1 MYGGL
6 TFGVVA
12 SLVVAAV
19 TWRRPRAGLLLVL
32 AALPWAV
39 HHPATM
45 RSLVLVGVVVALQV
59 AYVTR
64 VAIDRRRG
72 EATQAGASVL
82 IGTTGVWALA
92 GLLSLFNLP
101 WASMMVSVRD
111 YRAAEPGRTWWDLW
125 VAWWKIPDHFPH
137 FSVVAAFLTVQA
149 ALLAWMVWREV
160 RQSPEAGVQV
170 AVAQLLGLCVAV
182 GFGLAE
188 AAGVDMTPLRGT
200 EMIHQASGSIQSMT
214 GNRGWFSQYVAYGF
228 PYALVL
234 MALPAIRYARATV
247 AILGVVTLV
256 SLVLAFQRGG
266 WVVGLLMLAWVAVV
280 TMASPLETASRARSV
295 LHRTA
300 GTMLVMGLL
309 AALTGVAVRT
319 VLPKVT
325 DDPGGPHALEDRLSL
340 AGYISRIQSVDFFGG
355 REKYWPVAWDLW
367 RMHPVIGSGI
377 EGFAHQYTIEVDAAD
392 GRLHGRHDAVPL
404 AASSHNIYLQTAVG
418 TGALGLLALL
428 AMFGLGLRAMVRTVT
443 SERSPVARRMVA
455 LSAGGS
461 LLAIM
466 VYGLV
471 QEVTYIHALRLML
484 CCAVG
489 LLAAGVPADE
499 RGT

>member
-1 MYGGL
+1 ML

-12 SLVVAAV
+12 SLVVAAA
-19 TWRRPRAGLLLVL
+19 TWWRRIAGLLLVL
-32 AALPWAV
+32 AALPWAL
-39 HHPATM
+39 HHPSTPRTM
-45 RSLVLVGVVVALQV
+45 VLAGMVGALQV
-59 AYVTR
+59 AYLLR
-64 VAIDRRRG
+64 VAVNRRRG
-72 EATQAGASVL
+72 QTLQAGSSLLMWV
-82 IGTTGVWALA
+82 TGVWGVA

-101 WASMMVSVRD
+101 WASMMVTVRE
-111 YRAAEPGRTWWDLW
+111 YYAAVPGRTWRDVW
-125 VAWWKIPDHFPH
+125 VAWWTIPEDFPH
-137 FSVVAAFLTVQA
+137 FSVVAALLTVQA

-188 AAGVDMTPLRGT
+188 AAGVDLTPIRGT
-200 EMIHQASGSIQSMT
+200 EMMHEGAGSIQSLS

-234 MALPAIRYARATV
+234 MVLPVIRYARATV
-247 AILGVVTLV
+247 AVLGVVTLV

-266 WVVGLLMLAWVAVV
+266 WVVGLLMLAWVAAVSL
-280 TMASPLETASRARSV
+280 ASPLDTAIRARRAIRRAGAAV
-295 LHRTA
+295 LILA
-300 GTMLVMGLL
+300 VL

-325 DDPGGPHALEDRLSL
+325 NDPGGPHVLENRLSL
-340 AGYISRIQSVDFFGG
+340 AGYISRIQGVDFFGG

-367 RMHPVIGSGI
+367 RMHPLIGSGI
-377 EGFAHQYTIEVDAAD
+377 EGFAYQYAVEVDAAD

-443 SERSPVARRMVA
+443 SERSPAARRMVA
-455 LSAGGS
+455 LAAGGS
-461 LLAIM
+461 LVAIM
-466 VYGLV
+466 VYGMV

>member
-1 MYGGL
+1 ML

-12 SLVVAAV
+12 SLVVAAA
-19 TWRRPRAGLLLVL
+19 TWWRRIAGLLLVL
-32 AALPWAV
+32 AALPWAL
-39 HHPATM
+39 HHPSTPRTM
-45 RSLVLVGVVVALQV
+45 VLAGVVGALQV
-59 AYVTR
+59 AYLLR
-64 VAIDRRRG
+64 VAVDRRRG
-72 EATQAGASVL
+72 QTLQAGSSLLMWV
-82 IGTTGVWALA
+82 TGVWGVA

-101 WASMMVSVRD
+101 WASMMVTVRE
-111 YRAAEPGRTWWDLW
+111 YYAAVPGRTWRDVW
-125 VAWWKIPDHFPH
+125 VAWWTIPENFPH
-137 FSVVAAFLTVQA
+137 FSVVAALFTVQA

-188 AAGVDMTPLRGT
+188 AAGVDLTPIRGT
-200 EMIHQASGSIQSMT
+200 EMMHAGAGSIQSLS

-234 MALPAIRYARATV
+234 MVLPAIRYARATV
-247 AILGVVTLV
+247 AVLGVVTLV

-266 WVVGLLMLAWVAVV
+266 WVVGLLMLAWVAAVSL
-280 TMASPLETASRARSV
+280 ASPLDTAIRARRAIRRAGAAV
-295 LHRTA
+295 LILA
-300 GTMLVMGLL
+300 VL

-325 DDPGGPHALEDRLSL
+325 DDPGGPHVLENRLSL
-340 AGYISRIQSVDFFGG
+340 AGYISRIQGVDFFGG

-367 RMHPVIGSGI
+367 RMHPLIGSGI
-377 EGFAHQYTIEVDAAD
+377 EGFAYQYAVEVDAAD

-443 SERSPVARRMVA
+443 SERSPAARRMVA
-455 LSAGGS
+455 LAAGGS
-461 LLAIM
+461 LVAIM
-466 VYGLV
+466 VYGMV

>member
-1 MYGGL
+1 ML

-12 SLVVAAV
+12 SLVVAAA
-19 TWRRPRAGLLLVL
+19 TWWRRIAGLLLVL
-32 AALPWAV
+32 AALPWAL
-39 HHPATM
+39 HHPSTPRTM
-45 RSLVLVGVVVALQV
+45 VLAGVVGALQV
-59 AYVTR
+59 AYLLR
-64 VAIDRRRG
+64 VAVDRRRG
-72 EATQAGASVL
+72 QTLQAGSSLLMWV
-82 IGTTGVWALA
+82 TGVWGVA

-101 WASMMVSVRD
+101 WASMMVTVRE
-111 YRAAEPGRTWWDLW
+111 YYAAVPGRTWRDVW
-125 VAWWKIPDHFPH
+125 VAWWTIPEDFPH
-137 FSVVAAFLTVQA
+137 FSVVAALLTVQA

-188 AAGVDMTPLRGT
+188 AAGVDLTPIRGT
-200 EMIHQASGSIQSMT
+200 EMMHAGAGSIQSLS

-234 MALPAIRYARATV
+234 MVLPAIRYARATV
-247 AILGVVTLV
+247 AVLGVVTLV

-266 WVVGLLMLAWVAVV
+266 WVVGLLMLAWVAAVSL
-280 TMASPLETASRARSV
+280 ASPLDTAIRARRAIRRAGAAV
-295 LHRTA
+295 LILA
-300 GTMLVMGLL
+300 VL

-325 DDPGGPHALEDRLSL
+325 DDPGGPHVLENRLSL
-340 AGYISRIQSVDFFGG
+340 AGYISRIQGVDFFGG

-367 RMHPVIGSGI
+367 RMHPLIGSGI
-377 EGFAHQYTIEVDAAD
+377 EGFAYQYAVEVDAAD

-443 SERSPVARRMVA
+443 SERSPAARRMVA
-455 LSAGGS
+455 LAAGGS
-461 LLAIM
+461 LVAIM
-466 VYGLV
+466 VYGMV

>member
-1 MYGGL
+1 ML

-12 SLVVAAV
+12 SLVVAAA
-19 TWRRPRAGLLLVL
+19 TWWRRLAGLLLVL
-32 AALPWAV
+32 AALPWAL
-39 HHPATM
+39 HHPSTPRTM
-45 RSLVLVGVVVALQV
+45 VLAGVVGALQV
-59 AYVTR
+59 AYLLR
-64 VAIDRRRG
+64 VAVDRRRG
-72 EATQAGASVL
+72 QTLKAGSSLLMWV
-82 IGTTGVWALA
+82 TGVWGVA

-101 WASMMVSVRD
+101 WASMMVTVRE
-111 YRAAEPGRTWWDLW
+111 YYAAVPGRTWRDVWM
-125 VAWWKIPDHFPH
+125 AWWTVPDNLPH
-137 FSVVAAFLTVQA
+137 FSVVAALFTVQA

-170 AVAQLLGLCVAV
+170 AVAQVLGLCTAMA
-182 GFGLAE
+182 FGIAE
-188 AAGVDMTPLRGT
+188 AAGVDLTPIRGT
-200 EMIHQASGSIQSMT
+200 EMMHEGAGSIQSLS

-234 MALPAIRYARATV
+234 TVLPAIRYARATV

-266 WVVGLLMLAWVAVV
+266 WVVGLLMLAWVAAVSL
-280 TMASPLETASRARSV
+280 ASPLDTAIRARRAIRRAGAAV
-295 LHRTA
+295 LVLA
-300 GTMLVMGLL
+300 VL

-325 DDPGGPHALEDRLSL
+325 DDPGGPHVLEDRLSL
-340 AGYISRIQSVDFFGG
+340 AGYISRIQGVDFFGG

-367 RMHPVIGSGI
+367 RMHPLIGSGI
-377 EGFAHQYTIEVDAAD
+377 EGFAYQYAVEVDAAD

-443 SERSPVARRMVA
+443 SERSPAARRMVA
-455 LSAGGS
+455 LAAGGS
-461 LLAIM
+461 LVAIM
-466 VYGLV
+466 VYGMV

-484 CCAVG
+484 CGAVG

>member
-1 MYGGL
+1 ML

-12 SLVVAAV
+12 SLVVAAA
-19 TWRRPRAGLLLVL
+19 TWWRRIAGLLLVL
-32 AALPWAV
+32 AALPWAL
-39 HHPATM
+39 HHPSTPRTM
-45 RSLVLVGVVVALQV
+45 VLAGVVGALQV
-59 AYVTR
+59 AYLLR
-64 VAIDRRRG
+64 VAVDRRRG
-72 EATQAGASVL
+72 QTLQAGSSLLMWV
-82 IGTTGVWALA
+82 TGVWGVA

-101 WASMMVSVRD
+101 WASMMVTVRE
-111 YRAAEPGRTWWDLW
+111 YYAAVPGRTWRDVW
-125 VAWWKIPDHFPH
+125 VAWWTIPEDFPH
-137 FSVVAAFLTVQA
+137 FSVVAALLTVQA

-188 AAGVDMTPLRGT
+188 AAGVDLTPIRGT
-200 EMIHQASGSIQSMT
+200 EMMHAGAGSIQSLS

-234 MALPAIRYARATV
+234 MVLPAIRYARATV
-247 AILGVVTLV
+247 AVLGVVTLV

-266 WVVGLLMLAWVAVV
+266 WVVGLLMLAWVAAVSL
-280 TMASPLETASRARSV
+280 ASPLDTAIRARRAIRRAGAAV
-295 LHRTA
+295 LILA
-300 GTMLVMGLL
+300 VL

-325 DDPGGPHALEDRLSL
+325 DDPGGPHVLENRLSL
-340 AGYISRIQSVDFFGG
+340 AGYISRIQGVDFFGG

-367 RMHPVIGSGI
+367 RMHPLIGSGI
-377 EGFAHQYTIEVDAAD
+377 EGFAYQYAVEVDAAD

-428 AMFGLGLRAMVRTVT
+428 AMFGLGMRAMVRTVT
-443 SERSPVARRMVA
+443 SERSPAARRMVA
-455 LSAGGS
+455 LAAGGS
-461 LLAIM
+461 LVAIM
-466 VYGLV
+466 VYGMV

>member
-1 MYGGL
+1 ML

-12 SLVVAAV
+12 SLVVVAA
-19 TWRRPRAGLLLVL
+19 TWWRRIAGLLLVL
-32 AALPWAV
+32 AALPWAL
-39 HHPATM
+39 HHPSTPRTM
-45 RSLVLVGVVVALQV
+45 VLAGVVGALQV
-59 AYVTR
+59 AYLLR
-64 VAIDRRRG
+64 VAVDRRRG
-72 EATQAGASVL
+72 QTLQAGSSLLMWV
-82 IGTTGVWALA
+82 TGVWGVA

-101 WASMMVSVRD
+101 WASMMVTVRE
-111 YRAAEPGRTWWDLW
+111 YYAAVPGRTWRDVW
-125 VAWWKIPDHFPH
+125 VAWWTIPENFPH
-137 FSVVAAFLTVQA
+137 FSVVAALFTVQA

-188 AAGVDMTPLRGT
+188 AAGVDLTPIRGT
-200 EMIHQASGSIQSMT
+200 EMMHAGAGSIQSLS

-234 MALPAIRYARATV
+234 MVLPAIRYARATV
-247 AILGVVTLV
+247 AVLGVVTLV

-266 WVVGLLMLAWVAVV
+266 WVVGLLMLAWVAAVSL
-280 TMASPLETASRARSV
+280 ASPLDTAIRARRAIRRAGAAV
-295 LHRTA
+295 LILA
-300 GTMLVMGLL
+300 VL

-325 DDPGGPHALEDRLSL
+325 DDPGGPHVLENRLSL
-340 AGYISRIQSVDFFGG
+340 AGYISRIQGVDFFGG

-367 RMHPVIGSGI
+367 RMHPLIGSGI
-377 EGFAHQYTIEVDAAD
+377 EGFAYQYAVEVDAAD

-443 SERSPVARRMVA
+443 SERSPAARRMVA
-455 LSAGGS
+455 LAAGGS
-461 LLAIM
+461 LVAIM
-466 VYGLV
+466 VYGMV